1 MATTTIPIN
10 PWSIQYNQNLAIKEL
25 QDGFLS
31 GYVPEGEFTSLTTQS
46 GSPIDTPKLVSYGS
60 NKNSDSDIVNY
71 TNGVFTFLKT
81 GTMAFKSRLRTGRT
95 GASGVSHLFFWVESS
110 VDNGVTWDKL
120 GNSINIHLDDST
132 ETQTFFDFAVL
143 YGVTGLKLRTMF
155 ARSSTGSD
163 SGDLISELPS
173 AALQALGV
181 MPAPSAQITVYK
193 HLSFNYE

>member
-1 MATTTIPIN
+1 MAII
-10 PWSIQYNQNLAIKEL
+10 EL
-25 QDGFLS
+25 QEGFLS
-31 GYVPEGEFTSLTTQS
+31 GYVPEGDFTSLVTQS
-46 GSPIDTPKLVSYGS
+46 GSPIDTPKVVSYGT
-60 NKNSDSDIVNY
+60 NKNSNSAIINY
-71 TNGVFTFLKT
+71 ANGVFTFLKT
-81 GTMAFKSRLRTGRT
+81 GTLAFKSRLRAGRV
-95 GASGVSHLFFWVESS
+95 GASGVSKLFFWVESS
-110 VDNGVTWDKL
+110 SDGGIVWNKI

-163 SGDLISELPS
+163 SGDLISESPS

-181 MPAPSAQITVYK
+181 MPAPSAQITLYK